1 MNNYSYY
8 LKYTL
13 QYTQKIQ
20 LCNKF
25 TKTFRRKP
33 LPGLTVVPESG
44 RIKPLTYCCPV
55 KAAECRTGRDRTGAA
70 SGGQSKPRLSGTE
83 QNRRFTPRWNDTAI
97 PHGRRQ
103 QKTAAVRCARGAEGP
118 QASAGKTVAP
128 LRTGSPEPTRYRPTA
143 VCARNKNKHCRI
155 TKHSAPP
162 FVWLAGFFR
171 KAGAVAFSWNGK
183 LLQSEDTG
191 SGYVSKSRGNHIK
204 SGGFCKAEHQ
214 IHVLHRLSC
223 SAFYHIVKH
232 RYYLQHPSVVDG
244 IYLHIAVI

>member
-70 SGGQSKPRLSGTE
+70 SGGQSKPRLSDTE

-97 PHGRRQ
+97 PHGGRQ
-103 QKTAAVRCARGAEGP
+103 QKKLTLYVAQGARRGRRRPQGKRWHPCGPEARSRPGTAPRRYAPGTKTSTAGQQNIPHHLLFGGPGFPESGCCFFFLERKTAATRIP
-118 QASAGKTVAP
+118 AP
-128 LRTGSPEPTRYRPTA
+128 VVYQ
-143 VCARNKNKHCRI
+143 
-155 TKHSAPP
+155 
-162 FVWLAGFFR
+162 
-171 KAGAVAFSWNGK
+171 KAGGIISSPAVSAKPNIRFMFCTACPAAPFTILS
-183 LLQSEDTG
+183 STDT
-191 SGYVSKSRGNHIK
+191 I
-204 SGGFCKAEHQ
+204 
-214 IHVLHRLSC
+214 C
-223 SAFYHIVKH
+223 SI
-232 RYYLQHPSVVDG
+232 RPL
-244 IYLHIAVI
+244 